1 MFFSDFDLNLNASY
15 FSACPAG
22 FGYTG
27 VCPQLKADENYMD
40 AEYLENYY
48 RSQQTVLI
56 YRDGSIGY
64 SLSPYYDVYLPNIQ
78 PRTTRQPSNVAY
90 TLYYGGKTLLKS
102 QKEYRYASPDSDGE
116 LFCTTEYFYD
126 NPAGSV
132 RPPVWFGRM
141 RAGSAIR
148 RRQRG

>member
-1 MFFSDFDLNLNASY
+1 
-15 FSACPAG
+15 
-22 FGYTG
+22 
-27 VCPQLKADENYMD
+27 MD

-102 QKEYRYASPDSDGE
+102 QKEYRYA
-116 LFCTTEYFYD
+116 
-126 NPAGSV
+126 
-132 RPPVWFGRM
+132 
-141 RAGSAIR
+141 IR